1 MYATRHT
8 VTIVTDGSGDGI
20 GYTPVVN
27 GRILEIVYV
36 KTDYAAGVDFVVTT
50 EATSRA
56 VWSEENVNASTV
68 RSPRQA
74 THSIVGAALNYND
87 ESDEPVCV
95 PIVVADER
103 IKIVVDE
110 GGDTKTGTFHVIVG

>member
-1 MYATRHT
+1 MYATRHV
-8 VTIVTDGSGDGI
+8 VTIVTDESGDGI

-27 GRILEIVYV
+27 GRILEVVYV
-36 KTDYAAGVDFVVTT
+36 KVDYAAGVDFVVTT
-50 EATSRA
+50 ETTGRA
-56 VWSEENVNASTV
+56 AWSEENVNASTV

-74 THSIVGAALNYND
+74 THSVAGAALNYND
-87 ESDEPVCV
+87 ESDEPVCE

-110 GGDTKTGTFHVIVG
+110 GGDTKTGTFYVITG